1 MKKVIILIIFS
12 LLFISCGFDA
22 QEKRE
27 QAILSANIQLSERN
41 CNEAIQALQSVPF
54 SWKDPT
60 FLRTLS
66 LAYACKGNFDVLT
79 LFSDDLPLF
88 GSVANSPL
96 GGLSRFS
103 TSSDMESPTDTDY
116 VNIFT
121 GLNYLLYAGGID
133 SDEDPTPA
141 KRDAFFEQQEVQEI
155 EMLAFYELLV
165 NLGRFLY
172 YFGNADEDGVK
183 GGGGQSNKCFIV
195 YDNLPLEG
203 SAFFLR
209 DYLDLGITGACS
221 KARSADSGHESLYN
235 DDDGSRNTE
244 ALCEGV
250 VLINNF
256 FELLPRV
263 ISSISGDDF
272 DAIDDISEVLERQL
286 DLVEGVKSGLRE
298 KVGEVLSYDLCVNN
312 NQNDD
317 TFLQFYYA
325 FIVEVLFR

>member
-1 MKKVIILIIFS
+1 MRKVITLIILS

-22 QEKRE
+22 QEERD

-41 CNEAIQALQSVPF
+41 CNEAIKALQAVPF
-54 SWKDPT
+54 TWKDPT
-60 FLRTLS
+60 FLRTFS
-66 LAYACKGNFDVLT
+66 LAYACKGNFNVVT

-103 TSSDMESPTDTDY
+103 TSSDMKSPTDTDY
-116 VNIFT
+116 LNIFT

-141 KRDAFFEQQEVQEI
+141 KRDAVFELQEVQEM

-172 YFGNADEDGVK
+172 YFGNADEDGIK
-183 GGGGQSNKCFIV
+183 GDGLQSNKCFIV

-209 DYLDLGITGACS
+209 DYLDIGLTGSCS
-221 KARSADSGHESLYN
+221 KARAADSGHEYLYN
-235 DDDGSRNTE
+235 ADDGSRNTE

-263 ISSISGDDF
+263 LSSIAGSDF
-272 DAIDDISEVLERQL
+272 DAIDDISGVLEIQL
-286 DLVEGVKSGLRE
+286 DVVENVKSGLRE
-298 KVGEVLSYDLCVNN
+298 KVGEVLSYDLCVSN

-325 FIVEVLFR
+325 FIAEVLFR